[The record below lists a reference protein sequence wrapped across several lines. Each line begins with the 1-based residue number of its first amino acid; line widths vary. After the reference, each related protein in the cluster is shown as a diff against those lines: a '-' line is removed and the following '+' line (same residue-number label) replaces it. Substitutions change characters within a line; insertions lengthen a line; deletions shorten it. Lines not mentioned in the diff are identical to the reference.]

1 MPTSISLPKVLLV
14 EGKDEVKFFGAFL
27 AHLNIVGV
35 QPIEVGGKDKF
46 PIEFPTLT
54 KDPNFRIVNTVAII
68 RDADQNV
75 KAVFDSVSYLLNQ
88 HKFPVPS
95 AIGEIATS
103 SKMKVGVFVMP
114 GNKETGMLE
123 DLCMKTVSS
132 HPATQCVDSFMGCLS
147 RVLVPNSTPSIKE
160 SAKHYFPKVP
170 AKAKAQA
177 FLAAMHEIVPS
188 VGIAAEKGYWDFE
201 HVALSELKSFLTSL
215 YI

>member
-14 EGKDEVKFFGAFL
+14 EGKDEVRFFGAFL
-27 AHLNIVGV
+27 AHLKIVGV

-54 KDPNFRIVNTVAII
+54 KDPNFKIVNTVAIV

-95 AIGEIATS
+95 AVGEIATS
-103 SKMKVGVFVMP
+103 TKMKVGVFVMP
-114 GNKETGMLE
+114 GNKENGMLE

-132 HPATQCVDSFMGCLS
+132 HPATQCVASFMGCLS
-147 RVLVPNSTPSIKE
+147 QVLTPPSPSKE

-188 VGIAAEKGYWDFE
+188 VGIAAEKGYWDLD
-201 HVALSELKSFLTSL
+201 HTALAELKAFLNRL
-215 YI
+215 YL